1 MILIFQLLNIN
12 NLPNSYFWETVPDSI
27 TYRLLGETLIEC
39 GKLALDCNENSI
51 LQWPFGQPLIS
62 GILSKYFYN
71 IAQHIY
77 LLIFLASIW
86 FISMLSYKNYGNY
99 FAVGITYF
107 AFLPNNY
114 ELSPL
119 IISEIPY
126 LLFTS
131 IYNILFK
138 STQ

>member
-1 MILIFQLLNIN
+1 MASIIYYLFVILIFQLLNIN
-12 NLPNSYFWETVPDSI
+12 NLPNSYFWETVPDSN

-86 FISMLSYKNYGNY
+86 FISMLYFMSDLTIHHIILYKL
-99 FAVGITYF
+99 F
-107 AFLPNNY
+107 FLYN
-114 ELSPL
+114 L
-119 IISEIPY
+119 I
-126 LLFTS
+126 
-131 IYNILFK
+131 
-138 STQ
+138 